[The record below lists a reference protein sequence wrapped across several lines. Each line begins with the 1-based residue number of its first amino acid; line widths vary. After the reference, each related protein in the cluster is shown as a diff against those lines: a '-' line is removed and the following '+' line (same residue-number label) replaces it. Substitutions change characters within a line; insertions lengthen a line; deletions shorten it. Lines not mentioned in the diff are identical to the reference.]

1 MPPLCEEAPVLKKRG
16 GTIKMGTNL
25 STILRGQ
32 ARKYG
37 ERLAVE
43 KRLNGE
49 WQGIS
54 WREYYESAR
63 AVGLGLYGLGVR
75 KGDRVS
81 LLAQNRLEWVE
92 SDMGIIGIGAVTIP
106 IYTTLPAHEVG
117 YIISN
122 SESKVYIA
130 EDKVAFQKALD
141 VRDECPS
148 LEKIVVIDTDG
159 CDMSADI
166 VMSYEDLKGLG
177 RDLLRREPGLFDRL
191 TDEIEPE
198 DLATIV
204 YTSGTTGPPKGA
216 MISHSNVLAVI
227 DALDEMKWADDKDVL
242 VAFLPLSHVFQR
254 VAGHFFA
261 MYVGIYSHYTES
273 FDTVVEDIQSKKPTI
288 LLAVPRV
295 CEKVYAKI
303 LGQAKEQP
311 QWKQSVFNWAV
322 GVGAD
327 VSKLMERKKPIP
339 TILNLKYKV
348 AYKMVFEKLRQAL
361 GGRTRWMV
369 ASGAPLARDIADFFN
384 AAGIF
389 LIEGYGMTECS
400 APATLNKLDNYKFGT
415 AGTPLSCNEVRIADD
430 GEVLIKGGN
439 IIRGY
444 WKMPEETKNA
454 FTDNG
459 WLMSGDIGTIDQD
472 GFLTITDRKKDLII
486 TAGGKNIAPQNIE
499 GHFKQNPL
507 FEQFVVIGDAK
518 KYLVALVN
526 INLDEAARLAREANL
541 TFATPEELLEREDFK
556 AIVDKFVEERNSHLA
571 QYETIK
577 YYHIAKHVFSEET
590 GELTP
595 SLKVKRK
602 VVMEKHKDIVES
614 MYPAE

>member
-1 MPPLCEEAPVLKKRG
+1 
-16 GTIKMGTNL
+16 MGTNL
-25 STILRGQ
+25 STILREQ
-32 ARKYG
+32 AGKYG
-37 ERLAVE
+37 DRLAVE

-63 AVGLGLYGLGVR
+63 AAGLGLYSLGIR
-75 KGDRVS
+75 KGERVA
-81 LLAQNRLEWVE
+81 LLSQNRIEWVVA
-92 SDMGIIGIGAVTIP
+92 DMGIIGIGAVTIP

-117 YIISN
+117 YIIGN
-122 SESKVYIA
+122 SESKIFIA
-130 EDKVAFQKALD
+130 EDKVALQKGLD
-141 VRDECPS
+141 VLNDCPY
-148 LEKIVVIDTDG
+148 LEKIVVIDTTG
-159 CDMSADI
+159 CDMSPENL
-166 VMSYEDLKGLG
+166 MSFDELKTLG
-177 RDLLRREPGLFDRL
+177 AALFEKESGLFEKL
-191 TDEIEPE
+191 TDAVERD
-198 DLATIV
+198 DLATFV

-216 MISHSNVLAVI
+216 MITHGNVLAVCE
-227 DALDEMKWADDKDVL
+227 ALDGMKWADDRDVL
-242 VAFLPLSHVFQR
+242 VAFLPLCHVFQR

-261 MYVGIYSHYTES
+261 MCVGIYTHYTES
-273 FDTVVEDIQSKKPTI
+273 FDTIVEDIQTKKPTI

-311 QWKQSVFNWAV
+311 QWKQVVFNWAV
-322 GVGAD
+322 GIGAD
-327 VSKLMERKKPIP
+327 VSKLMEQKKPIP
-339 TILNLKYKV
+339 PILNLKYKI

-415 AGTPLSCNEVRIADD
+415 AGTPLSCNEIRIAND
-430 GEVLIKGGN
+430 GEILIKGGN
-439 IIRGY
+439 IISGY

-454 FTDNG
+454 FTDDG
-459 WLMSGDIGTIDQD
+459 WLMSGDIGKIDQD

-507 FEQFVVIGDAK
+507 FEQFVVIGDMK

-526 INLDEAARLAREANL
+526 INLDEAQRLATEANL
-541 TFATPEELLEREDFK
+541 TFATPEELLGREDFK

-571 QYETIK
+571 PYETIK
-577 YYHIAKHVFSEET
+577 YYHIAKHVFSEDT

-602 VVMEKHKDIVES
+602 VVMEKHKDIIES
-614 MYPAE
+614 MYPGE

>member
-1 MPPLCEEAPVLKKRG
+1 LLKKG
-16 GTIKMGTNL
+16 GTKKMGTNL
-25 STILRGQ
+25 STILREQ

-54 WREYYESAR
+54 WQEYYESAR
-63 AVGLGLYGLGVR
+63 AAGLGLYSLGVR

-117 YIISN
+117 YIINN
-122 SESKVYIA
+122 SESKIYIA
-130 EDKVAFQKALD
+130 EDKVALQKALD

-159 CDMSADI
+159 CDMSADSA
-166 VMSYEDLKGLG
+166 MSYEDLKGLG
-177 RDLLRREPGLFDRL
+177 RDLLEREPELFDRL

-227 DALDEMKWADDKDVL
+227 DALDGMKWADDRDVL

-273 FDTVVEDIQSKKPTI
+273 FDTVVEDIQAKKPTI

-303 LGQAKEQP
+303 LGQAKEQAK
-311 QWKQSVFNWAV
+311 WKQSVFNWAV

-327 VSKLMERKKPIP
+327 VSTLMEQKKPIP
-339 TILNLKYKV
+339 PILNLKYKV

-444 WKMPEETKNA
+444 WKMPEETKDA
-454 FTDNG
+454 FTDKG
-459 WLMSGDIGTIDQD
+459 WLMSGDIGTIDND

-526 INLDEAARLAREANL
+526 INLDEAARLAREENLSFAN
-541 TFATPEELLEREDFK
+541 PEELLEREDFK

-602 VVMEKHKDIVES
+602 VVMEKHRDIIEG
-614 MYPAE
+614 MY